1 MPPAGE
7 GNSAA
12 LPQQVS
18 GTISRRRPTE
28 SYFNKLKAEKIIRLA
43 WTSSIG
49 SKAIAF
55 DSYTP

>member
-28 SYFNKLKAEKIIRLA
+28 SYFNKLKAEKNYQARLDIIDRFKGYC
-43 WTSSIG
+43 IR
-49 SKAIAF
+49 
-55 DSYTP
+55 